1 LYKSSLRKYRRKK
14 EDDLEPLKKV
24 PDYTNQKKRGS
35 FSADKHTA
43 LNVNR
48 IYFVDENY
56 DRLIVSSE
64 EVRTGGDLTRFT
76 GQLPFIPERGDILS
90 NDDFSRRFEVIR
102 RHMVPQL
109 STNIPPK
116 IYIVMKEIKV

>member
-1 LYKSSLRKYRRKK
+1 MYKSSLRKYRRKK

-24 PDYTNQKKRGS
+24 PDYINQKKRGS

-76 GQLPFIPERGDILS
+76 GQLLFIPERGDILS